1 MASNTVDRVLDY
13 GEIGSQDKGFSI
25 LDTKGLVGLDLVPM
39 KSKGL
44 DIALKVAKVGAT
56 LYEDMSIAEEID
68 Y

>member
-1 MASNTVDRVLDY
+1 MASDTVDRVLDY

-39 KSKGL
+39 KSKGS
-44 DIALKVAKVGAT
+44 DIALKDAKVGAT
-56 LYEDMSIAEEID
+56 LYEDMIIVEEIN